1 MKVINKTLSKFVSF
15 FFVHV
20 RGSTEIK
27 YVNIQSI
34 SSNVRISVN
43 IENINGELGL
53 TGRINRE
60 HRLDSFELQML
71 VLL

>member
-43 IENINGELGL
+43 IENING
-53 TGRINRE
+53 
-60 HRLDSFELQML
+60 
-71 VLL
+71 